1 MSTCSARLTALVF
14 LIFVCC
20 SISVAQQTANP
31 PRGTL
36 FIIGGGSISDSLR
49 MQMLKA
55 AGWKKGDI
63 IAVVTLASGLG
74 DRAFSGSN
82 EAFKRLTGADCM
94 KFDSAAITDPLK
106 LDSLAKAK
114 VIYLGGGSQGRFMEL
129 IAGTN
134 VKQVITQAYYN
145 GALVGGSSAGAAVM
159 SKKMVTGYGLRDTA
173 YASTFK
179 IIQKGNIEIK
189 EGLGLLDSVI
199 IDQHFVYRSRHN
211 RMLSAVME
219 FPGFQC
225 IGIDE
230 STAIIVK
237 NGKATVAGD
246 SQVIVYADAKNI
258 HTGIDQAF
266 AASDIKLAIYLAGE
280 SFPVKR

>member
-1 MSTCSARLTALVF
+1 MEM
-14 LIFVCC
+14 
-20 SISVAQQTANP
+20 
-31 PRGTL
+31 
-36 FIIGGGSISDSLR
+36 LR
-49 MQMLKA
+49 A
-55 AGWKKGDI
+55 AGWQKGDLVV
-63 IAVVTLASGLG
+63 VVTLASGLG

-82 EAFKRLTGADCM
+82 EAFKRLTGQDCL
-94 KFDSAAITDPLK
+94 KFDSAAVNDPGK
-106 LDSLAKAK
+106 LELLSKAK

-129 IAGTN
+129 IAGTK
-134 VKQVITQAYYN
+134 VKEIISKAYYD
-145 GALVGGSSAGAAVM
+145 GALVGGTSAGAAVM

-237 NGKATVAGD
+237 DGRARVAGE

>member
-1 MSTCSARLTALVF
+1 MRTCSTRLFTLASF
-14 LIFVCC
+14 IFICS
-20 SISVAQQTANP
+20 SISVAQKAKAL

-55 AGWKKGDI
+55 AAWKKGDI

-82 EAFKRLTGADCM
+82 EAFKRLTGEECM
-94 KFDSAAITDPLK
+94 KFDSAAINDPLK
-106 LDSLAKAK
+106 LDSLSKAK

-129 IAGTN
+129 IEGSK
-134 VKQVITQAYYN
+134 VKEVITKAFYN
-145 GALVGGSSAGAAVM
+145 GALVGGTSAGAAVM

-173 YASTFK
+173 YASTFR

-211 RMLSAVME
+211 RMISAVME

-258 HTGIDQAF
+258 HTGKDEAF
-266 AASDIKLAIYLAGE
+266 AASDIKLAVYLEGE